1 MEETRLFDGD
11 VFQGLSLEDAT
22 QPREQL
28 CVCTRLPKAVLTNL
42 VCGIKEKEKC
52 HTHDIQVVLSQ
63 NTGPTVN
70 RFP

>member
-1 MEETRLFDGD
+1 MGHAASGSEPSGSITTQITSFVVVCLHTISESNAHKFGLF
-11 VFQGLSLEDAT
+11 GL
-22 QPREQL
+22 
-28 CVCTRLPKAVLTNL
+28 
-42 VCGIKEKEKC
+42 IKEKEKH